1 MKLKIIVLFFLIS
14 FKSFGQK
21 QIEVFFDFNKDVP
34 NELSQNKINHWV
46 LDNKNVEI
54 IQVLGYCDSIDDSE
68 YNKELAMRR
77 VNTMIAFFNTNA
89 IKINDNV
96 ELKSFGKDFNYSKN
110 QSENRKVIISYLEPK
125 SEISTIVNDSISIS
139 SLELSKIVD
148 LEKNNLEAK
157 FLTKSKG
164 DLIRIYGIQ
173 FYLNSTK
180 IIELSKPLLEELLR
194 IMNVNP
200 KLKIEIQGHICCQF
214 VNDYSGLSSLRAKT
228 IYNYLTQNN
237 ININRLRYVGFG
249 SLKPIYKIPEQNE
262 IEEQVNRRVEILI
275 LDN

>member
-214 VNDYSGLSSLRAKT
+214 VNDYSGLSSLRAKS

>member
-1 MKLKIIVLFFLIS
+1 
-14 FKSFGQK
+14 
-21 QIEVFFDFNKDVP
+21 
-34 NELSQNKINHWV
+34 
-46 LDNKNVEI
+46 
-54 IQVLGYCDSIDDSE
+54 
-68 YNKELAMRR
+68 MRR

-237 ININRLRYVGFG
+237 INMNRLKYIGFG

-262 IEEQVNRRVEILI
+262 MEEQVNRRVEILI

>member
-1 MKLKIIVLFFLIS
+1 MKKVTYFLFIFLPVFCYS
-14 FKSFGQK
+14 QK
-21 QIEVFFDFNKDVP
+21 QFEVFFDFNKDVP
-34 NELSQNKINHWV
+34 NESSQNKIDMWV
-46 LDNKNVEI
+46 LENKNIEI

-77 VNTMIAFFNTNA
+77 VNTMIAFFKNNA
-89 IKINDNV
+89 IKINDKV

-110 QSENRKVIISYLEPK
+110 QSKNRKVIISYLEPK
-125 SEISTIVNDSISIS
+125 SEISTIVNDSFSIS

-237 ININRLRYVGFG
+237 ININRLKYIGFG

-262 IEEQVNRRVEILI
+262 MEEQVNRRVEILI